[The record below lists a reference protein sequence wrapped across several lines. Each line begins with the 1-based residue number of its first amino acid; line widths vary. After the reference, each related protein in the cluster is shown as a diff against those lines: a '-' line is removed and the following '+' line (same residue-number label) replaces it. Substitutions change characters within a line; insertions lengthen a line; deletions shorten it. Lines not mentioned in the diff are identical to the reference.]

1 MATEYTPNY
10 NLDLYASA
18 DKPNLRDQYNA
29 AMGKVDAQMKKTADD
44 VTNANANVLAMQTQ
58 VSKNKEDI
66 AALESTVET
75 HGVQITGVQKTADDA
90 LSLAQTNE
98 THITATQA
106 DVTSLTGRVSTV
118 EGVANK
124 NKSDIASLS
133 TRVSTAEGS
142 ITEAQRDIGEL
153 QSTVNQKAPINHAST
168 DNTYGQGSST
178 DFGHVKVVDSGNAD
192 ASTGTAASPKMIAD
206 LFTMTTKKVNF
217 TANNASLSWS
227 IINSATNADKSL
239 FKFYGICNVN
249 VTGSPAYLTTT
260 EPILN
265 SGDEFEII
273 AAGFAFIQGAST
285 YYSAIDIK
293 RLSDGRIQIKLP
305 TGNGQYNIQLTT
317 SLYIDA
323 NFGDTP
329 RE

>member
-1 MATEYTPNY
+1 MMATDYTPNF
-10 NLDLYASA
+10 NLDLYASM

-98 THITATQA
+98 TGISGTQA
-106 DVTSLTGRVSTV
+106 DVAELTGGVS
-118 EGVANK
+118 K
-124 NKSDIASLS
+124 NKADIASLS
-133 TRVSTAEGS
+133 ARVSTAEGS
-142 ITEAQRDIGEL
+142 ITEAQSDIGRL
-153 QSTVNQKAPINHAST
+153 QSTVDQKAPTNHASPA
-168 DNTYGQGSST
+168 NTYGQGSST
-178 DFGHVKVVDSGNAD
+178 NFGHVKVVDSGNAG
-192 ASTGTAASPKMIAD
+192 ASTGTAASPKMVTD
-206 LFTMTTKKVNF
+206 LLTLTAKSARFTMDN
-217 TANNASLSWS
+217 ANLSWS
-227 IINSATNADKSL
+227 IIKTATNADKSI
-239 FKFYGICNVN
+239 FKIYGICNVI
-249 VTGSPAYLTTT
+249 VTGKPAYMTTA

-265 SGDEFEII
+265 RGDEYDII
-273 AAGFAFIQGAST
+273 AVGFAFSHATAGYYASL
-285 YYSAIDIK
+285 DIT
-293 RLSDGRIQIKLP
+293 RLSDGRLKLKLP
-305 TGNGQYNIQLTT
+305 VGNGTYNIQLTT

-323 NFGDTP
+323 NLGDTP